1 MPSPAAHAVRRRREL
16 GPAAAAPPGGSLSGR
31 LIPAG
36 PAAAGCPVSTGSAG
50 PPAISGT
57 GWEWGWRGGVAIWR
71 GAEPGGLRAAAAGGA
86 ESRHG
91 CDMALRGGLGSAGE
105 GWRSPLGARCGVLCL
120 VLPGAA
126 FPEVTRIAQEIPSI

>member
-1 MPSPAAHAVRRRREL
+1 MGA
-16 GPAAAAPPGGSLSGR
+16 GGS
-31 LIPAG
+31 PF
-36 PAAAGCPVSTGSAG
+36 
-50 PPAISGT
+50 
-57 GWEWGWRGGVAIWR
+57 GG

-91 CDMALRGGLGSAGE
+91 CDMALRGGLGSAWE